1 MKKLLLIP
9 LLAIITI
16 GLSGCGETKKPEIRK
31 PIKVLNQESLP
42 GTTPINAAQNVRDLT
57 NSSTNGLENLLKDA
71 Q

>member
-16 GLSGCGETKKPEIRK
+16 GLSGCGETKKTEIRK
-31 PIKVLNQESLP
+31 PIKVLNQETLP
-42 GTTPINAAQNVRDLT
+42 GKTPINAAQNVRDLT
-57 NSSTNGLENLLKDA
+57 NNSTKGLEDLLKDS